1 MVYKNTSFATKVF
14 YGVEFKH
21 GDIKD
26 VPGYINDSKFVL
38 ITDTKLINELHQ
50 IKSKVKEKSTKV
62 DSTPPVKNEQIEE

>member
-50 IKSKVKEKSTKV
+50 TKTKITENSTKV